1 MIKGVG
7 VDAVEIDRV
16 QKYCE
21 KEHFRK
27 RMFTAG
33 EIEQFDKRMIRP
45 ASDFAGKEAVAKT
58 FGTGF
63 NGCMPLDIEILRDV
77 KGAPYVRLHGGAE
90 RLAKERGITRIQIS
104 ISNTSNLAVAFAVAS
119 DDPEIQ
125 EERV

>member
-27 RMFTAG
+27 KMFTAE

-45 ASDFAGKEAVAKT
+45 ASNFAGKEAVAKT

-63 NGCMPLDIEILRDV
+63 DGCMPLDIEILRDV
-77 KGAPYVRLHGGAE
+77 KGAPYVRLHGGAK
-90 RLAKERGITRIQIS
+90 RLARERGITRIQIS